1 MSQISDNRTKY
12 VETTTNCYCF
22 TGTTRGRV
30 LKVINAKSADSK
42 EDVKTVVI
50 EELQVFPPGTN
61 IKELKVMYNKIK
73 CMEYRHSKFCRT

>member
-1 MSQISDNRTKY
+1 M
-12 VETTTNCYCF
+12 TTNCYFF

-61 IKELKVMYNKIK
+61 IKELKVRCNIIK
-73 CMEYRHSKFCRT
+73 CM

>member
-1 MSQISDNRTKY
+1 MSQISDKGTGFL
-12 VETTTNCYCF
+12 ECTINCYCF

-61 IKELKVMYNKIK
+61 IKELKVGCKK
-73 CMEYRHSKFCRT
+73 